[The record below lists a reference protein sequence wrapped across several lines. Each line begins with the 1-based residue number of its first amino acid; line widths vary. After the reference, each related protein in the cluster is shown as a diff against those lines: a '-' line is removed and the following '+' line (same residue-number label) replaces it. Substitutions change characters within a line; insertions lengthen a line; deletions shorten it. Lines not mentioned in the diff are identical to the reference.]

1 MSLKIVVRSAYS
13 LHTSGTKYYSM
24 FLLSVQDGA
33 KRNTQLFKIYGSAVN
48 QTAQVKHHQEGNGA
62 TLDTEFNKT
71 LKVKGKAGEYSD
83 LRESE
88 ILHEF
93 DNFHDF
99 ITYLTLDSQINAIRA
114 PFASAI
120 TEKGFEQYLETLSQ
134 TLGIPVDDMYK
145 FTFSYESEEE
155 RQRKQEEEERK
166 AAQLMAQRQEFYG
179 EVLGSW

>member
-48 QTAQVKHHQEGNGA
+48 QTAQVKHHSEGKGE

-99 ITYLTLDSQINAIRA
+99 ITYLTLDSPINAIRA

-134 TLGIPVDDMYK
+134 TFGIPVDDMYK

>member
-120 TEKGFEQYLETLSQ
+120 TEKG
-134 TLGIPVDDMYK
+134 
-145 FTFSYESEEE
+145 
-155 RQRKQEEEERK
+155 
-166 AAQLMAQRQEFYG
+166 
-179 EVLGSW
+179 

>member
-1 MSLKIVVRSAYS
+1 
-13 LHTSGTKYYSM
+13 YSM

-71 LKVKGKAGEYSD
+71 LKAKGKAGEYSD

-120 TEKGFEQYLETLSQ
+120 TEKGF
-134 TLGIPVDDMYK
+134 
-145 FTFSYESEEE
+145 
-155 RQRKQEEEERK
+155 
-166 AAQLMAQRQEFYG
+166 
-179 EVLGSW
+179 

>member
-1 MSLKIVVRSAYS
+1 MVRSAYS

-48 QTAQVKHHQEGNGA
+48 QTAQVKHHSEGKGE

-71 LKVKGKAGEYSD
+71 LKAKGKAGEYSD

-99 ITYLTLDSQINAIRA
+99 ITYLTLDSPINAIRVYIS
-114 PFASAI
+114 PIVVHLF
-120 TEKGFEQYLETLSQ
+120 
-134 TLGIPVDDMYK
+134 
-145 FTFSYESEEE
+145 
-155 RQRKQEEEERK
+155 
-166 AAQLMAQRQEFYG
+166 QLRVVHRFQLRIVHRFLINSSREISKSKLHLRIAT
-179 EVLGSW
+179 